1 MGANKPLIK
10 LFLACRAS
18 NDITYISE
26 TLRAINS
33 PLFLR
38 KKKEQ
43 VAIAMIVIIVSIT
56 IYLLVS
62 DECS

>member
-38 KKKEQ
+38 KKKRTGCNRHDCHN
-43 VAIAMIVIIVSIT
+43 SFN
-56 IYLLVS
+56 YDLLVG
-62 DECS
+62 E